1 MDIKKYL
8 TKNEDVY
15 ITRKDVGSYV
25 GKPYIVKNGVEK
37 QMGSIYSH
45 FYISPMFEKLY
56 FYNDLA
62 ITHLGQWED
71 DDVVCAYFLTPKQ
84 KVLIDKNLNI
94 VLKDGQID
102 ENGIARESWM
112 ALKVV
117 TQYGIGGLQVMD
129 PHMLLSSSF
138 KQDLDTAFDIYKTN
152 KLKAHPELKESLNK
166 EYENFKNCLKEMEN
180 EVVNSNE
187 TEAE

>member
-15 ITRKDVGSYV
+15 ITTKTVEPYV
-25 GKPYIVKNGVEK
+25 GQPFIVKNGVEK
-37 QMGSIYSH
+37 EMGSINGY
-45 FYISPMFEKLY
+45 YVDTYDNLY

-62 ITHLGQWED
+62 ITDLGYWEGD
-71 DDVVCAYFLTPKQ
+71 DFVCAYFLTPK
-84 KVLIDKNLNI
+84 KRVLIDKNLNI

-102 ENGIARESWM
+102 RNGIARESWM

-117 TQYGIGGLQVMD
+117 TQYGIGGLQVVD
-129 PHMLLSSSF
+129 PNMLLSSSF
-138 KQDLDTAFDIYKTN
+138 KQDLDTAFSVYRTN

-166 EYENFKNCLKEMEN
+166 EYENFKNCLKEIEE
-180 EVVNSNE
+180 EVVNNNE

>member
-15 ITRKDVGSYV
+15 ITTKNVGSYV
-25 GKPYIVKNGVEK
+25 GKPYIVKNGVE
-37 QMGSIYSH
+37 QEMGSVDGY
-45 FYISPMFEKLY
+45 YVDVLKNLY

-62 ITHLGQWED
+62 VTDLGHWEGD
-71 DDVVCAYFLTPKQ
+71 DDVCAYFLNTK
-84 KVLIDKNLNI
+84 KRVLMDKNSRI

-102 ENGIARESWM
+102 EHGFTRESWQV
-112 ALKVV
+112 LKVV

-152 KLKAHPELKESLNK
+152 KLKAHPELKEQLNK
-166 EYENFKNCLKEMEN
+166 EQDNFKKCLQEMKKEIEEESMVEN
-180 EVVNSNE
+180 N
-187 TEAE
+187 

>member
-25 GKPYIVKNGVEK
+25 GKPYIVKNGVE
-37 QMGSIYSH
+37 QEMRNVDGY
-45 FYISPMFEKLY
+45 YVDVDVLRNLY

-62 ITHLGQWED
+62 VTDLGHWEGD
-71 DDVVCAYFLTPKQ
+71 DDVCAYFLNTK
-84 KVLIDKNLNI
+84 KRVLMDKNSRI

-102 ENGIARESWM
+102 ENGFARESWM

-117 TQYGIGGLQVMD
+117 TQYGIGGLLVVD
-129 PHMLLSSSF
+129 PNMLLSSSF

-152 KLKAHPELKESLNK
+152 KLKAHPELKDSLNK
-166 EYENFKNCLKEMEN
+166 EYENFKNCLKEMQKELEEESMVEN
-180 EVVNSNE
+180 N
-187 TEAE
+187 

>member
-1 MDIKKYL
+1 MDIEKYL

-15 ITRKDVGSYV
+15 ITTKTVEPYV
-25 GKPYIVKNGVEK
+25 GQPFIVKNGVEQEMRSVDGYYVDVLK
-37 QMGSIYSH
+37 N
-45 FYISPMFEKLY
+45 LY

-62 ITHLGQWED
+62 VTDLGHWEGD
-71 DDVVCAYFLTPKQ
+71 DDVCAYFLNTK
-84 KVLIDKNLNI
+84 KRVLMDKNSRI

-102 ENGIARESWM
+102 ENGFTRESWQV
-112 ALKVV
+112 LKVV

-152 KLKAHPELKESLNK
+152 KLKAHPELKDSLNK
-166 EYENFKNCLKEMEN
+166 EYENFKNCLKEMEE

-187 TEAE
+187 IEAE

>member
-1 MDIKKYL
+1 MNIEKYL

-15 ITRKDVGSYV
+15 ITRRSVESYIE
-25 GKPYIVKNGVEK
+25 KPFIVKNGIEK
-37 QMGSIYSH
+37 EMDTIDGYYVKA
-45 FYISPMFEKLY
+45 FRNLY
-56 FYNDLA
+56 FYSDLA
-62 ITHLGQWED
+62 IADLGDWEGD
-71 DDVVCAYFLTPKQ
+71 DFFGAYFLTPKQ

-94 VLKDGQID
+94 VLKNGQID

-117 TQYGIGGLQVMD
+117 TQYGIGGLLVVD
-129 PHMLLSSSF
+129 PNMLLSSSF

-180 EVVNSNE
+180 EVVNNNE
-187 TEAE
+187 IEAE

>member
-15 ITRKDVGSYV
+15 ITTKNVGSYV
-25 GKPYIVKNGVEK
+25 GKPYIVKNGVEQEMRNVDGYYVDVDVLK
-37 QMGSIYSH
+37 N
-45 FYISPMFEKLY
+45 LY

-62 ITHLGQWED
+62 VTDLGHWEGD
-71 DDVVCAYFLTPKQ
+71 DDVCAYFLNTK
-84 KVLIDKNLNI
+84 KRVLMDKNSRI

-102 ENGIARESWM
+102 ENGFARESWM

-117 TQYGIGGLQVMD
+117 TQYGIGGLLVVD
-129 PHMLLSSSF
+129 PNMLLSSSF

-152 KLKAHPELKESLNK
+152 KLKAHPELKDSLNK
-166 EYENFKNCLKEMEN
+166 EYENFKNCLKEMEE
-180 EVVNSNE
+180 EVVNNNE

>member
-15 ITRKDVGSYV
+15 ITSEDVGSHV
-25 GKPYIVKNGVEK
+25 SAPFIVKNGEK
-37 QMGSIYSH
+37 REMGSIYSY
-45 FYISPMFEKLY
+45 FYIYTPFDNLY

-62 ITHLGQWED
+62 ITDLGYWEGD
-71 DDVVCAYFLTPKQ
+71 DFVGAYFLTPAGR
-84 KVLIDKNLNI
+84 VLMDKNLNI
-94 VLKDGQID
+94 VLQAGQID
-102 ENGIARESWM
+102 RNGIARESWM

-117 TQYGIGGLQVMD
+117 TQYGIGGLQVID
-129 PHMLLSSSF
+129 PNMLLSSSF
-138 KQDLDTAFDIYKTN
+138 KQDLDTAFSVYRTN
-152 KLKAHPELKESLNK
+152 KLKAHPELKDSLNK
-166 EYENFKNCLKEMEN
+166 EYENFKNCLKEMEE